1 MTEKRFTYVIDN
13 GKDTIYDLSENG
25 DILENMLEIEN
36 MMNQLDNENQRL
48 HEEIF
53 RLRTE
58 LAFERTEKEEHSDS
72 VYDFQKKLEKW

>member
-1 MTEKRFTYVIDN
+1 
-13 GKDTIYDLSENG
+13 
-25 DILENMLEIEN
+25 MLEIEN